1 MFKII
6 GVLVFINKNEFCFL
20 LKYNIVVFEMFL
32 LDKKLSLFV
41 FFYYQDSLSEMS
53 EDDADVH
60 QFSNEDSDD
69 SAKSV
74 DLDSDPMDDSCHS
87 WLSDTT
93 DEPPSSPENKRAK
106 LPSPQ
111 ASVRLP
117 KQTFTSTVKKAKPQ
131 TPSSPSFDSGNKLFA
146 GNKNY
151 CLFCSKLNSKMSRHF
166 ERIHSDRPEVAA
178 AFQHPQKSKERKR
191 IWKRLINE
199 GNYIYYKNILKTKKG
214 IKKTREL
221 FSCLYCK
228 GLYVKK
234 SLAKHISICPERADE
249 GNSGAEKQRFAA
261 RCILEARDDLC
272 ISSGLRSILADMVY
286 DEVAQAVL
294 DEDLLLQFGELLFS
308 QHSSVKGSHEHIR
321 QKLRQLGR
329 LLLEARNITPLKRV
343 EDFFLPSNFPHVV
356 SAVNVVAGYDRESKS
371 YRAPSLAIKLGYELQ
386 KICNMIKDNAVD
398 SGDATRAQA
407 AQSFLTVYQKN
418 WSKLISGGALT
429 TLRQNELSGR
439 KKLPSGEDIRRLSS
453 YLEGAQVL
461 AERNLRGR
469 FSMEN
474 YSALAQIMLVRT
486 MFFNRRVSTEVSTL
500 KISDFLARKV
510 SEPDTNLDISTSNL
524 ERHMCRYV
532 CKSSLSSLSHYRTG
546 MSIQVHTGPNKLEN
560 NVLV

>member
-1 MFKII
+1 
-6 GVLVFINKNEFCFL
+6 
-20 LKYNIVVFEMFL
+20 
-32 LDKKLSLFV
+32 
-41 FFYYQDSLSEMS
+41 MS
-53 EDDADVH
+53 EDEGEVDH
-60 QFSNEDSDD
+60 LSNGDSDD

-74 DLDSDPMDDSCHS
+74 DLDSDPMDDSSHS

-111 ASVRLP
+111 ASARAP
-117 KQTFTSTVKKAKPQ
+117 RQTCAPTVKKAKLK
-131 TPSSPSFDSGNKLFA
+131 TPASPSFDSGSKLFA
-146 GNKNY
+146 GSKNY
-151 CLFCSKLNSKMSRHF
+151 CLFCSKLNSKMSRHL
-166 ERIHSDRPEVAA
+166 EHIHSDRPEVAA

-234 SLAKHISICPERADE
+234 SLAKHISICPERVDE
-249 GNSGAEKQRFAA
+249 GNSGSEKQRFAA

-272 ISSGLRSILADMVY
+272 ISSGLRSVLVDMVY

-294 DEDLLLQFGELLFS
+294 DEELLLQFGELLFA
-308 QHSSVKGSHEHIR
+308 QHSSLKGSHDYIR

-329 LLLEARNITPLKRV
+329 LLLEARNITPLKKV

-398 SGDATRAQA
+398 SGDATRAQS
-407 AQSFLTVYQKN
+407 AQNFLAVYQKN
-418 WSKLISGGALT
+418 WNKLISGGALT
-429 TLRQNELSGR
+429 TLRQNELSSR
-439 KKLPSGEDIRRLSS
+439 KKLPSGEDIRRLSC

-486 MFFNRRVSTEVSTL
+486 MFFNRRVSSEVSSL
-500 KISDFLARKV
+500 KISDFMARKV
-510 SEPDTNLDISTSNL
+510 SEADANLDISTSNL

-532 CKSSLSSLSHYRTG
+532 CEASQLPRSTKYGTG
-546 MSIQVHTGPNKLEN
+546 ASNPNTQQGKILNFQILNKVLKNNHPLGLTNNLCIDPNKFFSNLNMEQAQ
-560 NVLV
+560 LPAIQ